1 MNNVRDITK
10 AELNEIVEIII
21 RVRDVYDLTLKER
34 DALADAA
41 NIVYYNI
48 DELSKVKE

>member
-1 MNNVRDITK
+1 MTKVKKLTK

-21 RVRDVYDLTLKER
+21 RIRDVYDLTRRER
-34 DALADAA
+34 DALADAG

-48 DELSKVKE
+48 DELADD